1 MNAGDTFID
10 GMYGHLWI
18 IISNPAIDPQQVV
31 IVNLTTY
38 TIDEEFTCVLH
49 KGEHPFVKHK
59 TAVRY
64 RDARAVALA
73 ALKKLLKAGKL
84 TPHAHCSAG
93 LLKKMRDGASAHSDL
108 LPEACRAL
116 LDEQGLI

>member
-1 MNAGDTFID
+1 MNAGDTFVD
-10 GMYGHLWI
+10 GKYRHLWI
-18 IISNPAIDPQQVV
+18 IMSDPAIDPQQVV

-38 TIDEEFTCVLH
+38 TIDEESACVLH

-64 RDARAVALA
+64 RDARAVASADLQKLLA
-73 ALKKLLKAGKL
+73 ARMLTPRPRCSAALLKKL
-84 TPHAHCSAG
+84 
-93 LLKKMRDGASAHSDL
+93 RDGASKQSDL
-108 LPEACRAL
+108 LPEECRAV